1 MKDGRTMMSDY
12 TLYMDESETFNSAGY
27 RYFVMSGVIIPTM
40 GCQLIEQKLDQLKY
54 VVWNG
59 DPNCTQYILHE
70 KDVSFASAKKNRR
83 QLNKIPAYNRIFVSG
98 AKQRLLYNELSKL
111 FKQSKL
117 QTIGVCLNKTSLHKS
132 YGEKHMNDQL
142 TIAAQFLI
150 ERYCQFLIQ
159 NAATGDICYE
169 AMQQNQNLQIQQR
182 LYELKAL
189 GTMYYSPETVQ
200 YRIREISFVAK
211 QQNVAGL
218 QLADFVPNT
227 LGRYVAG
234 KQPKN
239 QSFAKNIRQTLYKGS
254 AGGGKGRF
262 GFKILD

>member
-1 MKDGRTMMSDY
+1 MMSDY
-12 TLYMDESETFNSAGY
+12 TLYMDESETFDSSGN
-27 RYFVMSGVIIPTM
+27 RYFVMSGVIIPTA
-40 GCQLIEQKLDQLKY
+40 GFQLIEQELDRLKRA
-54 VVWNG
+54 VWNG
-59 DPNCTQYILHE
+59 APNCEQYILHE
-70 KDVSFASAKKNRR
+70 KDVSFASARKNRKR
-83 QLNKIPAYNRIFVSG
+83 LNEVPAYNRIFIRG
-98 AKQRLLYNELSKL
+98 EKRRLLYNELSKL
-111 FKQSKL
+111 FKQSHL
-117 QTIGVCLNKTSLHKS
+117 QVIGVCLNKTALYSS
-132 YGEKHMNDQL
+132 YVEKHMNDQL

-159 NAATGDICYE
+159 NSAVGDICYE
-169 AMQQNQNLQIQQR
+169 SMQQMQNLKIQQR

-200 YRIREISFVAK
+200 YRIQNIVFVAK

-239 QSFAKNIRQTLYKGS
+239 QSFAQSIRKAIYKGPVP
-254 AGGGKGRF
+254 GGKRPV

>member
-1 MKDGRTMMSDY
+1 MMSDY
-12 TLYMDESETFNSAGY
+12 TLYMDESETFDSAEN
-27 RYFVMSGVIIPTM
+27 RYFVMSGVIIPTA
-40 GCQLIEQKLDQLKY
+40 GYQLIGQKLDQLKS

-59 DPNCTQYILHE
+59 DPNCKQYILHE
-70 KDVSFASAKKNRR
+70 KDVSFASAPKNRK
-83 QLNKIPAYNRIFVSG
+83 QLKKIPVYNRIFIAG
-98 AKQRLLYNELSKL
+98 GKQRLLYNELSKL
-111 FKQSKL
+111 FIESKL
-117 QTIGVCLNKTSLHKS
+117 QTIGVCLNKAALYRS
-132 YGEKHMNDQL
+132 YGAKHMNDQL

-200 YRIREISFVAK
+200 YRIREISFVSK
-211 QQNVAGL
+211 QQNLAGL

-239 QSFAKNIRQTLYKGS
+239 QSFAKSIRKSLYRGPV
-254 AGGGKGRF
+254 AGGKGIV